1 MFLTV
6 SPLDFV
12 RQHSQQ
18 LEECCCLPFDRKIP
32 NNARNFIDLYT
43 ASHLEKRGWPK
54 HKPIRILDIGSG
66 GLLQIA
72 TTMTSLANE
81 GYLVELILV
90 DENISTLVEKDKVQS
105 LSNLFCEINKIT
117 KKESVQLVAQFSS
130 VDSYLATIEG
140 VKPLEFEQVSHP
152 AKIKERIAAGTKRRY
167 LVPFWGQHESMNRQF
182 KIEFKRFVNSCKNK
196 HPDLVLI
203 VDDITEFLP
212 YGVTKTDYPKACS
225 FAFNYEIVEPFKKLN
240 PNVTFLGTEK
250 RDNMILAVLE
260 LKGENNFE
268 PRTVYAYK
276 VEQNEYRIITSPL
289 LPTPTSAQFSP
300 AFEQHAFILDSIL
313 PNPMEQQSQADG
325 PVLLEKV
332 QHVEHE
338 NIINHSFLFN
348 ALIALAVSAILMTI
362 GILILTNV
370 IILSFAPVVV
380 GVALTIASIVSAG
393 FFAHR
398 IANMP
403 QTLEADYSDLSFQD
417 EDCIVCIQS

>member
-1 MFLTV
+1 
-6 SPLDFV
+6 
-12 RQHSQQ
+12 
-18 LEECCCLPFDRKIP
+18 
-32 NNARNFIDLYT
+32 
-43 ASHLEKRGWPK
+43 
-54 HKPIRILDIGSG
+54 
-66 GLLQIA
+66 
-72 TTMTSLANE
+72 
-81 GYLVELILV
+81 
-90 DENISTLVEKDKVQS
+90 
-105 LSNLFCEINKIT
+105 
-117 KKESVQLVAQFSS
+117 
-130 VDSYLATIEG
+130 
-140 VKPLEFEQVSHP
+140 
-152 AKIKERIAAGTKRRY
+152 
-167 LVPFWGQHESMNRQF
+167 
-182 KIEFKRFVNSCKNK
+182 
-196 HPDLVLI
+196 
-203 VDDITEFLP
+203 
-212 YGVTKTDYPKACS
+212 
-225 FAFNYEIVEPFKKLN
+225 
-240 PNVTFLGTEK
+240 
-250 RDNMILAVLE
+250 MILAVLE